1 MFSTPV
7 SSMVVASAVIV
18 ATAVAYGPSDARAA
32 DHKCD
37 PVSDVGWTVV
47 AAEETLSQVDGA
59 PYQEGASGNWFID
72 RATTVLPFCHYYN
85 AIGIYSMRSY
95 SLAPRDTKERI
106 GICRNAAQG
115 SSAAIPPYAGPC
127 PPM

>member
-1 MFSTPV
+1 MFSVRV
-7 SSMVVASAVIV
+7 SSIFLLTAALV
-18 ATAVAYGPSDARAA
+18 ATTVACGPTAARA

-37 PVSDVGWTVV
+37 PVTDAGWNVV
-47 AAEETLSQVDGA
+47 PAEEAIGQVDSA
-59 PYQEGASGNWFID
+59 PFQEGASGNWFID

-95 SLAPRDTKERI
+95 SLAPRETKERVA
-106 GICRNAAQG
+106 ICLGTAPG
-115 SSAAIPPYAGPC
+115 SSAAVPPYAGPC